1 MGRTAQIDRSAILR
15 TALDVADEHGLAAV
29 TMNAV
34 AKRLEVTAMALYR
47 HVTDKA
53 DLLDGMVE
61 ALLTGIPTPEPGL
74 AWNDRLTAMAG
85 GIRAVA
91 TAHPGAFPL
100 LLTRPAA
107 TSAALEIRESAYR
120 ALREAGL
127 GQDAVE
133 RAERLLSTAIL
144 GFVASEA
151 AGRFRNHGQAT
162 IDEDFAELLRWLQRV
177 LPDPPT
183 G

>member
-15 TALDVADEHGLAAV
+15 TALDLADEHGLDAV
-29 TMNAV
+29 TMHAV
-34 AKRLEVTAMALYR
+34 AKRLQVTAMALYR

-53 DLLDGMVE
+53 DLLDGVVE
-61 ALLTGIPTPEPGL
+61 ALLAEIPAPEPGL
-74 AWNDRLTAMAG
+74 AWNDRLTAMAN
-85 GIRAVA
+85 GIRAA
-91 TAHPGAFPL
+91 AFAHPGAFPL

-107 TSAALEIRESAYR
+107 TPAALATRESVYL
-120 ALREAGL
+120 ALRETGL

-151 AGRFRNHGQAT
+151 AGRFRNHSQAT
-162 IDEDFAELLRWLQRV
+162 RDEDFAELLRWLRRM